1 MCKTYDAI
9 WRLSEHV
16 KSNILIC
23 SLNHLKIEGELHKC
37 SFSEEKQNGECYDGI
52 ITLKNAVVSC
62 MKNEYKHEYEWLNI
76 SSKHIQAFAFKCC
89 EK

>member
-1 MCKTYDAI
+1 MCKIYDAI
-9 WRLSEHV
+9 YELSQHTE
-16 KSNILIC
+16 SNILIC

-37 SFSEEKQNGECYDGI
+37 MCDFNESKCYDGV
-52 ITLKNAVVSC
+52 ITLKNAVVTC
-62 MKNEYKHEYEWLNI
+62 KNDEYKKEYEWINI